1 VNKVSKLLLIL
12 LALLAFGLLCYLCV
26 VMHYDQILALNG
38 GGANVAVANANN
50 NSNVAVSL
58 ASASFKAET
67 KDGKFVVSGV
77 VPDQATKDQ
86 LLAKAREVHGA
97 DNVIDQVTIDAK
109 TAKPS
114 WLSGVLALLPFT
126 TKDVKNGGIA
136 VEGKSLSLLGQ
147 VPSADIKTKIGLDV
161 SKAVGADVTVNNL
174 LTVGA
179 ATVSADQAKAQVAIN
194 EQLTGKIV
202 EFETNSDQ
210 LTAKGK
216 AVLDELVPI
225 FQGAPTTNFEV
236 GGHTDSD
243 GDDAKN
249 LKLSARR
256 AVTVKNY
263 LVGKGLAAD
272 RFTPKGFGEAQP
284 KADNTTAE
292 GKQRNRRIEFTV
304 KGENK

>member
-1 VNKVSKLLLIL
+1 MSKLLVIL
-12 LALLAFGLLCYLCV
+12 LALLAFALLCYFCA

-38 GGANVAVANANN
+38 GVANVAVANANN

-58 ASASFKAET
+58 APASFKAET
-67 KDGKFVVSGV
+67 KDGKFVVSGI

-86 LLAKAREVHGA
+86 LLAKAREIHGA
-97 DNVIDQVTIDAK
+97 ENVVDQVTVDAK

-126 TKDVKNGGIA
+126 AKDVKNGGIS

-161 SKAVGADVTVNNL
+161 SKAVGTDVTVNNL
-174 LTVGA
+174 LTIGTAV
-179 ATVSADQAKAQVAIN
+179 VSADQAKAQVAIN

-210 LTAKGK
+210 LTEKGK
-216 AVLDELVPI
+216 SVLDELVPI
-225 FQGAPTTNFEV
+225 FQGSPATNFEV

-249 LKLSARR
+249 LKLSERR
-256 AVTVKNY
+256 AITVKNY
-263 LVGKGLAAD
+263 LVGKGLATE
-272 RFTPKGFGEAQP
+272 RFTPKGFGETQP